1 MVCVPAQQNSVRFLP
16 QARRPG
22 IRHAD
27 GHVDQGRRALRLIA
41 LFVGLLL
48 PSSAH
53 ALTVQG
59 NQFFEGDQPV
69 ILRGIA
75 MGDVTDLP
83 SDADPYPEIARDWHA
98 NVVRLSIHPGTWR
111 EKKDEA
117 LSTLKRHVGQARA
130 AGLYVIIDYHVIG
143 FPDGYALDYFDITD
157 PSTKTSYYD
166 SRFTLAMD
174 FWMTIAFNYQ
184 DPAILFEL
192 WNEPSSNTEEEEGG
206 DLEYWK
212 KYRPYWRV
220 LTDAIRASGNQNV
233 VLVAPPLWAFNLRGL
248 RDSLLP
254 DEQTGYVWHVYPG
267 HYPDEL
273 VDTLDG
279 LDQEKPVIVTEWGF
293 EPDAKQHW
301 SGDAADYG
309 TPFAEFM
316 DARGLSSTAWC
327 WNPDYGPSLRY
338 KSGKL
343 TVWGKFAQ
351 DYLAKHAVGQ

>member
-1 MVCVPAQQNSVRFLP
+1 M
-16 QARRPG
+16 
-22 IRHAD
+22 
-27 GHVDQGRRALRLIA
+27 
-41 LFVGLLL
+41 LL
-48 PSSAH
+48 PASAQ

-59 NQFFEGDQPV
+59 NQFMEGDQPV

-83 SDADPYPEIARDWHA
+83 GDVDPYPEIAQDWHA

-111 EKKDEA
+111 DKKDEA
-117 LSTLKRHVGQARA
+117 ASVLRRHVDMARA

-143 FPDGYALDYFDITD
+143 FPDGYALNYFDITD
-157 PSTKTSYYD
+157 PATRTDYYET
-166 SRFTLAMD
+166 RFTLAMD
-174 FWMTIAFNYQ
+174 FWMTVALNHT
-184 DPAILFEL
+184 DSGILFEL

-206 DLEYWK
+206 DLAYWK

-248 RDSLLP
+248 RESLLP

-267 HYPDEL
+267 HYPDEWA
-273 VDTLDG
+273 DTLDD
-279 LDQEKPVIVTEWGF
+279 LDQEKPVVVTEWGF

-301 SGDAADYG
+301 SGTAEDYG
-309 TPFAEFM
+309 QPFAYFM

-327 WNPDYGPSLRY
+327 WNPDYGPSLR
-338 KSGKL
+338 KSGGKL
-343 TVWGKFAQ
+343 TAWGQFAQ
-351 DYLAKHAVGQ
+351 QYLAKHAVGQ

>member
-1 MVCVPAQQNSVRFLP
+1 ML
-16 QARRPG
+16 
-22 IRHAD
+22 
-27 GHVDQGRRALRLIA
+27 
-41 LFVGLLL
+41 LLL
-48 PSSAH
+48 PPASAH

-59 NQFFEGDQPV
+59 NQFMEGDQPV

-75 MGDVTDLP
+75 MGDVTHLP
-83 SDADPYPEIARDWHA
+83 SDVNPYPEIAKEWHA

-111 EKKDEA
+111 DKKDEA
-117 LSTLKRHVGQARA
+117 ASVLKRHVDQARA

-157 PSTKTSYYD
+157 PTTKTDYYD

-174 FWMTIAFNYQ
+174 FWMTVALNYQ

-206 DLEYWK
+206 DLAYWK

-220 LTDAIRASGNQNV
+220 LTDAIRASGNKNV
-233 VLVAPPLWAFNLRGL
+233 VLVAPPLWAFNLRSL
-248 RDSLLP
+248 RESLLP

-267 HYPDEL
+267 HYPEEWA
-273 VDTLDG
+273 DTLDD
-279 LDQEKPVIVTEWGF
+279 LDEEKPVIVTEWGF

-301 SGDAADYG
+301 SGNAEEYG
-309 TPFAEFM
+309 TPLADFM

-327 WNPDYGPSLRY
+327 WNPDYGPSLR
-338 KSGKL
+338 KPGGKL
-343 TVWGKFAQ
+343 TVWGQFAQ
-351 DYLAKHAVGQ
+351 NYLKKHAVGQ

>member
-1 MVCVPAQQNSVRFLP
+1 VLA
-16 QARRPG
+16 
-22 IRHAD
+22 
-27 GHVDQGRRALRLIA
+27 
-41 LFVGLLL
+41 LL
-48 PSSAH
+48 PASAQ

-83 SDADPYPEIARDWHA
+83 GDVDPYPEIAKDWHA

-111 EKKDEA
+111 DKKDEA
-117 LSTLKRHVGQARA
+117 ASALRRHVDLARA

-157 PSTKTSYYD
+157 PTTKTDYYET
-166 SRFTLAMD
+166 RFTLAMD
-174 FWMTIAFNYQ
+174 FWMTVALNHT
-184 DPAILFEL
+184 DSGILFEL

-206 DLEYWK
+206 DLAYWK

-220 LTDAIRASGNQNV
+220 LTDAIRASGNSNV

-267 HYPDEL
+267 HYPDEWA
-273 VDTLDG
+273 DSLDD
-279 LDQEKPVIVTEWGF
+279 LDQEKPVVVTEWGF

-301 SGDAADYG
+301 SGTAEEYG
-309 TPFAEFM
+309 TPFADFM
-316 DARGLSSTAWC
+316 DARGLSSVAWC
-327 WNPDYGPSLRY
+327 WNPDYGPSLRH
-338 KSGKL
+338 KSGGL
-343 TVWGKFAQ
+343 TVWGQFAQ
-351 DYLAKHAVGQ
+351 DYLKKHAIGQ

>member
-1 MVCVPAQQNSVRFLP
+1 M
-16 QARRPG
+16 
-22 IRHAD
+22 
-27 GHVDQGRRALRLIA
+27 
-41 LFVGLLL
+41 
-48 PSSAH
+48 SAH

-59 NQFFEGDQPV
+59 NQFVEGGQPV

-83 SDADPYPEIARDWHA
+83 SDVDPYPEIARKWHA

-111 EKKDEA
+111 DKKDEA
-117 LSTLKRHVGQARA
+117 LSTLKRHVDQARA
-130 AGLYVIIDYHVIG
+130 AGLYVIIDYHAIG

-157 PSTKTSYYD
+157 PSTKTDYYD

-174 FWMTIAFNYQ
+174 FWMTVAFNYQ

-206 DLEYWK
+206 DLAYWK

-220 LTDAIRASGNQNV
+220 LTDAIRASGNKNV

-273 VDTLDG
+273 VDTLDD
-279 LDQEKPVIVTEWGF
+279 LDKEKPVIVTEWGF

-301 SGDAADYG
+301 SGTAEDYG
-309 TPFAEFM
+309 APFVDFM

-327 WNPDYGPSLRY
+327 WNPDYGPSLR
-338 KSGKL
+338 KSSGKL
-343 TVWGKFAQ
+343 TLWGQFAQ
-351 DYLAKHAVGQ
+351 DYLKKHAVGQ